1 MNIPQNH
8 KKILDNEISK
18 IMSNKDLS
26 TLNLSKEVIGE
37 SISYIANNLYFN
49 PWILQETMFKELK
62 ISKKEDLI
70 QINKIIYLNNNIQNL
85 IKKLSPARKY
95 WNTILPFMNKVEK
108 VLNNEYSS
116 PLRIALFPGL
126 SCMFFCGF
134 CGRNQKAKY
143 PSNSVDQSVKNIKEI
158 LNKKNSST
166 KISISGGLE
175 PLTNTRINDIL
186 AHESINDIKIPLIT
200 NGYNLTEN
208 FINKNPNLFNLDSIR
223 VSLYGFDE
231 QSYFNITRNKK
242 SFQMIKQ
249 NVVNLLKK
257 RNEINK
263 NLKIGMNFIILREN
277 MNFLNKVID
286 FIKSINESVSN
297 GNGVD
302 FLSLRDDYHSVT
314 GNNNKFDTDRIYR
327 TEQRIEN
334 EDRKKLMHI
343 LKEFDDYK
351 KKHCNGLHIDYGYSL
366 EFLSKGF
373 YDVGLKKVKSTE
385 LNEKGF
391 TQLSVAVD
399 TYGDVFMFREAGF
412 LNREGNKKMI
422 IGRVGDNMNL
432 EKVIRNFLSNP
443 NHKTFDD
450 NDLRF
455 LDSFD
460 HVLAAMVSQKKKDKK
475 FGINLNQSPI
485 KDEKYDQAN
494 GIGNNWYSDAI

>member
-8 KKILDNEISK
+8 RKILDNEISK
-18 IMSNKDLS
+18 IISGKDINEI
-26 TLNLSKEVIGE
+26 NLDKEIIGE
-37 SISYIANNLYFN
+37 SISNIVNHFYFN
-49 PWILQETMFKELK
+49 PWVLQEKIFKDLK
-62 ISKKEDLI
+62 ISKKNDLI
-70 QINKIIYLNNNIQNL
+70 KINNEIYSNDNIQNL
-85 IKKLSPARKY
+85 VKKHSPARKY
-95 WNTILPFMNKVEK
+95 WNTILPFVSKTEK
-108 VLNNEYSS
+108 VLNNEYSY

-158 LNKKNSST
+158 LKETSFHT

-186 AHESINDIKIPLIT
+186 DHETIGSIKIPLIT

-208 FINKNPNLFNLDSIR
+208 FIDKNPNLLNLDSIR
-223 VSLYGFDE
+223 VSLYGWDE
-231 QSYFNITRNKK
+231 QSYFDITRNKK

-249 NVVNLLKK
+249 NLLHLLKK

-263 NLKIGMNFIILREN
+263 NLKIGLNFIILKEN

-286 FIKSINESVSN
+286 FIKSINENISH
-297 GNGVD
+297 GRGID

-314 GNNNKFDTDRIYR
+314 GNDDKFDKNRIYK
-327 TEQRIEN
+327 TEGRIEN
-334 EDRKKLMHI
+334 EERKRLMFLI
-343 LKEFDDYK
+343 QEFNDYK
-351 KKHCNGLHIDYGYSL
+351 KKYCEELYIDYGYSL
-366 EFLSKGF
+366 EYLSNGF
-373 YDVGLKKVKSTE
+373 FDVGLKKIKYQD
-385 LNEKGF
+385 LNKKGF

-422 IGRVGDNMNL
+422 IGRVGPNMNL
-432 EKVIRNFLSNP
+432 EKVIKNFLSEQ
-443 NHKTFDD
+443 NHKTFDE

-460 HVLAAMVSQKKKDKK
+460 HVLASMVFQKQKDKQ
-475 FGINLNQSPI
+475 FGVNLNQSPI
-485 KDEKYDQAN
+485 RYKEYSETQV
-494 GIGNNWYSDAI
+494 GNNWYSDEI